1 MKQANTKL
9 TMDALKN
16 GMAKNSLMRQLAKH
30 AFDGNYEIGIQRKIK
45 PGDHISNMANII
57 KDTIIMKHPLN
68 NTAITNSTIEASK
81 YPKGNVDSLQS
92 NRISPIMKEPYKK
105 PDIPPPPPIFT
116 SGTIPPPPPPPLKAK
131 PDMQNFPLSLS
142 SPKIN
147 GSAFSPP
154 SSMSQCSSPLTSLS
168 GSGSLSPSYDKQV
181 HNDIPPRQITSA
193 LLNKILLKDMNKSES
208 ENKPIKSFNNSSHN
222 VSKESLNISN
232 GQDKK
237 RYSPKQ
243 IEENNIP
250 CIGNISLKSNESPE
264 KTNGDKVINFNS
276 PIKLREKKRVAQE
289 DKNSGKRDSLLVS
302 RPLSTIASVD
312 IVDQSYPICNQCNK
326 QISR

>member
-1 MKQANTKL
+1 MQQANTKL

-16 GMAKNSLMRQLAKH
+16 GMTKNSLMRQLAKH

-57 KDTIIMKHPLN
+57 KDTVIMKHPLN
-68 NTAITNSTIEASK
+68 NTTITNSTIEASK
-81 YPKGNVDSLQS
+81 YPKGNVENNLQN

-116 SGTIPPPPPPPLKAK
+116 SGTIPPPPPPPLKPK
-131 PDMQNFPLSLS
+131 PEMQNFTL
-142 SPKIN
+142 PKSN
-147 GSAFSPP
+147 GNAFSPP

-181 HNDIPPRQITSA
+181 HNDIPPRQLTSA
-193 LLNKILLKDMNKSES
+193 LLNKMLMKDMNKDKNESES
-208 ENKPIKSFNNSSHN
+208 KPLKSFNNSSLN
-222 VSKESLNISN
+222 KSKENLNISN
-232 GQDKK
+232 GQDNK
-237 RYSPKQ
+237 RFSPKQ
-243 IEENNIP
+243 IDENIIP
-250 CIGNISLKSNESPE
+250 YVGSISLKSKESPE
-264 KTNGDKVINFNS
+264 KTNGDKIINFDS
-276 PIKLREKKRVAQE
+276 PIKLREKKRIVQE

-326 QISR
+326 QITR